1 MIRNAPATTANNAV
15 INEQTLSGPQKA
27 AILLV
32 MMGDEASADIL
43 KHLADDEV
51 QMVTHE
57 VARTKKVPPAMAEA
71 ILEEF
76 YQLTSARDYM
86 VRGGVQYAENM
97 LIKAFG
103 PETAR
108 KLMDQLQKSLGQ
120 DLATFDT
127 LQRADPQQL
136 AKFLHNEHPQTIA
149 LVLSHLHAQQGAV
162 LLAAL
167 PPSIRSDVALRVANL
182 DQISPEVITKITK
195 VIGQKLN
202 ALGEFSREAYGGVR
216 AVAEIIN
223 LLDSET
229 TKEILDGIGE
239 QDASLLDT
247 IRHLMFVFDDI
258 LLIDPNGVKEILARA
273 DRKAVTVALKGTSEK
288 MKTHFMQCMSQRGA
302 ELMRE
307 DMEALGPVKI
317 KDVDAAQQ
325 QIITIIR
332 ELETEGV
339 LNLRGAVGEQYVV

>member
-1 MIRNAPATTANNAV
+1 MIKNAPASNALV
-15 INEQTLSGPQKA
+15 NEPTLSGPQKA

-43 KHLADDEV
+43 KHLSDDEV
-51 QMVTHE
+51 QKVTHE
-57 VARTKKVPPAMAEA
+57 VARTKRVPPAMAEA

-76 YQLTSARDYM
+76 YQLTSAREYM
-86 VRGGVQYAENM
+86 ARGGVQYAENM
-97 LIKAFG
+97 LVKAFG
-103 PETAR
+103 PEAAR
-108 KLMDQLQKSLGQ
+108 KLMDQLQKALGQ

-149 LVLSHLHAQQGAV
+149 LVLAHLSSQQAAV
-162 LLAAL
+162 LLGAL
-167 PPSIRSDVALRVANL
+167 PPGLRSDVAMRVANL

-195 VIGQKLN
+195 VISQKLN

-229 TKEILDGIGE
+229 TKEILNGIGE
-239 QDASLLDT
+239 HDANLLDT

-258 LLIDPNGVKEILARA
+258 LLIDPNGIKEILARA
-273 DRKAVTVALKGTSEK
+273 DRKSVTVALKGTSEK

-332 ELETEGV
+332 DLETEGI